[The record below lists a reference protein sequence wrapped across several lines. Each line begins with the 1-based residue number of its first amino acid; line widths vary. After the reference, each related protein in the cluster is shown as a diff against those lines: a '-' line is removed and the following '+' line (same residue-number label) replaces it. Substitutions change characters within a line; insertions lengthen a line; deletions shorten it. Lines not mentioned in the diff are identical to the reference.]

1 MKLRNK
7 RWISVAALA
16 MMLMLTACGGS
27 SGEEYEEGRIGD
39 VMHSE
44 FFDFTVNN
52 VYICDTY
59 EGYTP
64 EADRKLLVSEL
75 TIKNTFNETIPMF
88 DTDFQAQWNDKD
100 DQENAFA
107 NPVDSIVSEDQLES
121 EYDLAVDEERTG
133 LLIFEVPTAFDDFSI
148 VYLEEFD
155 TGETGNLYEV
165 FFTAKE
171 AGVSM

>member
-1 MKLRNK
+1 
-7 RWISVAALA
+7 
-16 MMLMLTACGGS
+16 
-27 SGEEYEEGRIGD
+27 
-39 VMHSE
+39 
-44 FFDFTVNN
+44 
-52 VYICDTY
+52 
-59 EGYTP
+59 
-64 EADRKLLVSEL
+64 
-75 TIKNTFNETIPMF
+75 MF